1 MQFPLK
7 YILTLINLPS
17 RLNPPSM
24 QTASGTA
31 MVESYVRAMV
41 AAAKDNGVP
50 LFLHR
55 TQTWR
60 ANPDWAER
68 VGVGEGELEKL
79 TREEVREDLVLV
91 FQ

>member
-1 MQFPLK
+1 MK
-7 YILTLINLPS
+7 
-17 RLNPPSM
+17 
-24 QTASGTA
+24 TASGTA
-31 MVESYVRAMV
+31 MVESYVSKMV
-41 AAAKDNGVP
+41 AAAKDNGAA

-79 TREEVREDLVLV
+79 TRKGGFVTSHLALVLL
-91 FQ
+91 